1 MHIRIFFILLFL
13 PLFSFAQTI
22 AEVEA
27 AIAKELKETE
37 PDTIPLFIP
46 TLKDTIQDLSAIE
59 EFPLGLMSNVDS
71 MLGDWYLN
79 HYVEIDSFCVSE
91 YEPMPLNDSII
102 RARLKALP
110 TVIPLD
116 YNPIVKKYIEAYVN
130 KRRSLVSNMLGLG
143 HFYFPIFEEVLDRED
158 APLELKYL
166 PIIESA
172 LKPTVRSRM
181 GATGLWQFM
190 YATGKS
196 LGLEI
201 NSLVDERCDPYK
213 STEAAV
219 EYLKQLYSTYK
230 DWNMAI
236 AAYNCGPGNV
246 NKAIRRAGGKRSYWE
261 IYEYLPRETR
271 GYVPSFI
278 AANYVMNYYCEHNMC
293 PSLALVLPATDTIMI
308 KENVHFQQICD
319 NLDLDIEQVRMLN
332 PQYRKDII
340 PAMNESMPLTLPIKE
355 LYAFIKHQDSII
367 NYNAKE
373 LISQNGTDI
382 EPGGLITKLGTT
394 IHRVSSGETLGHIAA
409 KHNTTVSTI
418 KKLNGL
424 KSDRLRIGQQLIVYQ
439 VQSNSSSTT
448 ASSSSSSSRPSGPV
462 VVKEYYTVA
471 NGDNL
476 WLIAQKYP
484 GVSADNIKS
493 ANNLRSTQLKI
504 GQRLAIPSL

>member
-37 PDTIPLFIP
+37 PDTIPPFIP
-46 TLKDTIQDLSAIE
+46 TLKDTIQDLTPIDVL
-59 EFPLGLMSNVDS
+59 PIGLMSNVDS

-79 HYVEIDSFCVSE
+79 HYIEIDSFCVSE
-91 YEPMPLNDSII
+91 HVPLPVNDSIL

-110 TVIPLD
+110 TIIPLD
-116 YNPIVKKYIEAYVN
+116 YNPIVKRYIEMYIN
-130 KRRSLVSNMLGLG
+130 NRRSLVENMLGLG

-190 YATGKS
+190 YATGKA

-246 NKAIRRAGGKRSYWE
+246 NKAIRRAGGKCTYWE
-261 IYEYLPRETR
+261 IYDYLPRETR

-293 PSLALVLPATDTIMI
+293 PSLALVLPPTDTIMI

-319 NLDLDIEQVRMLN
+319 NLNLDIEQVRMLN

-340 PAMNESMPLTLPIKE
+340 PAKNEGMPLTLPVKE
-355 LYAFIKHQDSII
+355 LYAFIEHQDSIT
-367 NYNAKE
+367 NYNSKE
-373 LISQNGTDI
+373 LISQNGVDVQA
-382 EPGGLITKLGTT
+382 GGTISKVGTK
-394 IHRVSSGETLGHIAA
+394 IHKVRSGETLGHIAA
-409 KHNTTVSTI
+409 SYRTTVSTI
-418 KKLNGL
+418 KRLNGL
-424 KSDRLRIGQQLIVYQ
+424 KSDRLRIGQQLIVYD
-439 VQSNSSSTT
+439 VSLP
-448 ASSSSSSSRPSGPV
+448 SSSSSSSSTAPATKG
-462 VVKEYYTVA
+462 YYIVRS
-471 NGDNL
+471 GDNL
-476 WLIAQKYP
+476 WTIAKKYP
-484 GVSADNIKS
+484 GVSADNIKH
-493 ANNLRSTQLKI
+493 ANNLKSIQLKI
-504 GQRLAIPSL
+504 GQKLIIPT